1 MSSRFIKFT
10 GKIRNWDLISFSP
23 LGDKVDYRRT
33 NPNSS
38 FTLESGSESGLGWV
52 HRLPKLPVSVSLIIL
67 MICLIIF
74 MLSLLN
80 SWWVINYLALIPAI
94 LPERPWTIIT
104 YMFVHVT
111 FDHLFWNM
119 LFLFFFGIELE
130 RRLGEWQFLGLYLIS
145 GIVAALVQIFLFG
158 GGILLG
164 ASGAL
169 YGVLGCLA
177 MIAPHLQLL
186 LFFIIPLRIPYA
198 VLLYALID
206 FVMMGSADN
215 IAHAA
220 HLAGLF
226 VGLAAGYVLRKKTFK
241 YYTFR

>member
-1 MSSRFIKFT
+1 MSSKFIKIPSV
-10 GKIRNWDLISFSP
+10 IRNHDVISFSP
-23 LGDKVDYRRT
+23 IGDRANYRRRDD
-33 NPNSS
+33 PG
-38 FTLESGSESGLGWV
+38 FDLGSDSDSKLGWLN
-52 HRLPKLPVSVSLIIL
+52 RLPKLPVSVSLIIL
-67 MICLIIF
+67 LICLIVF
-74 MLSLLN
+74 MLSLIN
-80 SWWVINYLALIPAI
+80 SWLVINYLALVPAF
-94 LPERPWTIIT
+94 LPERPWTIVT

-130 RRLGEWQFLGLYLIS
+130 RRLGEWRFLGLYLIS
-145 GIVAALVQIFLFG
+145 GVVAALAQILLFG

-177 MIAPHLQLL
+177 MIAPHLRLL
-186 LFFIIPLRIPYA
+186 LFFVIPLRIPYA

-226 VGLAAGYVLRKKTFK
+226 VGLAVGYILRRKPSQ
-241 YYTFR
+241 YYTF